1 MKAIKKSLAILVCL
15 CLVFSCMAMTVFA
28 TEATGSITIQ
38 NPGNSAAT
46 VAGKTFNVYKIFNA
60 ITNGNNTSYSWHTHE
75 NDEIPFYDF
84 FYGEWTNSKN
94 QTVTGVL
101 GKQENGNVQGAVE
114 YVAKITDS
122 LSLSQFA
129 EDLHKYIIDTGI
141 ETEIPSV
148 EAGDT
153 ATSVNIPNLSYGYY
167 LVYDATTLEG
177 GSVRSAVMLS
187 TVNKDAVITLKAN
200 RPQIEKQVLE
210 NDGETW
216 GKATSV
222 AIGDEVEF
230 KITTL
235 VPSHTMYTEYSYY
248 IEDVLPEGLEL
259 KDGSIKVFK
268 NDVEVDNTDNAY
280 YTLSD
285 AGEGLEGPYDF
296 KVDFTGP
303 ISDKNKF
310 EVNDVITIEYTAI
323 VDEDIAPHVANKNEA
338 TLFYHNDPTAAT
350 PTFGSSSAT
359 ANVYTYM
366 FVMTKFSEDANGNF
380 SNHTRLAGA
389 KFKFYEK
396 GSSEPI
402 KFILKNVDGIDRYFV
417 APADTTETIYT
428 EIEVISS
435 GLPEGDIE
443 NSTYLGGNMGDITLF
458 GLAEGEYEIEETA
471 APDGYVLP
479 ENRFSIKIE
488 DVVDDYGNISTL
500 TVTGDHTG
508 NGSLGNAGGNYRN
521 LLTWV
526 DIANKPGAALPETGG
541 IGTTIFTVL
550 GIVLMAGAAA
560 FFTSRKRSS
569 VA

>member
-1 MKAIKKSLAILVCL
+1 
-15 CLVFSCMAMTVFA
+15 
-28 TEATGSITIQ
+28 
-38 NPGNSAAT
+38 
-46 VAGKTFNVYKIFNA
+46 
-60 ITNGNNTSYSWHTHE
+60 
-75 NDEIPFYDF
+75 
-84 FYGEWTNSKN
+84 
-94 QTVTGVL
+94 
-101 GKQENGNVQGAVE
+101 
-114 YVAKITDS
+114 
-122 LSLSQFA
+122 
-129 EDLHKYIIDTGI
+129 
-141 ETEIPSV
+141 
-148 EAGDT
+148 
-153 ATSVNIPNLSYGYY
+153 
-167 LVYDATTLEG
+167 
-177 GSVRSAVMLS
+177 
-187 TVNKDAVITLKAN
+187 
-200 RPQIEKQVLE
+200 
-210 NDGETW
+210 
-216 GKATSV
+216 
-222 AIGDEVEF
+222 
-230 KITTL
+230 
-235 VPSHTMYTEYSYY
+235 
-248 IEDVLPEGLEL
+248 
-259 KDGSIKVFK
+259 
-268 NDVEVDNTDNAY
+268 
-280 YTLSD
+280 
-285 AGEGLEGPYDF
+285 
-296 KVDFTGP
+296 
-303 ISDKNKF
+303 
-310 EVNDVITIEYTAI
+310 
-323 VDEDIAPHVANKNEA
+323 
-338 TLFYHNDPTAAT
+338 
-350 PTFGSSSAT
+350 
-359 ANVYTYM
+359 M
-366 FVMTKFSEDANGNF
+366 FVMTKSSEDANGNF

-402 KFILKNVDGIDRYFV
+402 KFILKNVDGIGRYFV

-458 GLAEGEYEIEETA
+458 GLAEGEYEIEETV

>member
-1 MKAIKKSLAILVCL
+1 MKAIKKSFAILVCI
-15 CLVFSCMAMTVFA
+15 CLVFSCMAMSVFA
-28 TEATGSITIQ
+28 EETTGSITIQ

-46 VAGKTFNVYKIFNA
+46 VAGKTFNIYKIFNA
-60 ITNGNNTSYSWHTHE
+60 TTNGNNTSYSWHMHE

-84 FYGEWTNSKN
+84 FYGEWTNKEN

-114 YVAKITDS
+114 YVAGITKS
-122 LSLSQFA
+122 LDLSQFA
-129 EDLHKYIIDTGI
+129 ESLHKYIVDTGI
-141 ETEIPSV
+141 ETHINPV
-148 EAGDT
+148 KALDT
-153 ATSVNIPNLSYGYY
+153 ATSVNIPDLSYGYY

-210 NDGETW
+210 NDGKTW

-222 AIGDEVEF
+222 TIGDEVEF

-235 VPSHTMYTEYSYY
+235 VPSHTMYTGYSYY
-248 IEDVLPEGLEL
+248 IEDLLPEGLEL
-259 KDGSIKVFK
+259 KAGSVKVLK
-268 NDVEVDNTDNAY
+268 NDVEVDNTNNAY
-280 YTLSD
+280 YTYSD
-285 AGEGLEGPYDF
+285 AGVGTNGAYDF
-296 KVDFTGP
+296 KVNFTGP
-303 ISDKNKF
+303 ISDETKF
-310 EVNDVITIEYTAI
+310 KVNDVITIKYTAI
-323 VDEDIAPHVANKNEA
+323 VDEDITPQEANPNTA

-359 ANVYTYM
+359 ANVYTFM

-402 KFILKNVDGIDRYFV
+402 KFILKEVKGKPQYFI
-417 APADTTETIYT
+417 APTGTTETTYT

-435 GLPEGDIE
+435 GLPTEEIE
-443 NSTYLGGNMGDITLF
+443 NATYLGGNMGDITLF
-458 GLAEGEYEIEETA
+458 GLAEGEYEIEETV
-471 APDGYVLP
+471 APDGYVRP

-488 DVVDDYGNISTL
+488 DVVDGYGNISTL

-526 DIANKPGAALPETGG
+526 DIANKPGSALPETGG
-541 IGTTIFTVL
+541 MGTTLFTIL
-550 GIVLMAGAAA
+550 GIVLMAGAVA

>member
-15 CLVFSCMAMTVFA
+15 CLVFSCMAMSVFA
-28 TEATGSITIQ
+28 EEATGSITIQ

-46 VAGKTFNVYKIFNA
+46 VVGKTFKLYKIFDA
-60 ITNGNNTSYSWHTHE
+60 KVNGNNIAYSWHTE
-75 NDEIPFYDF
+75 GDVALFEEF
-84 FYGEWTNSKN
+84 FFGDGDSYNYC
-94 QTVTGVL
+94 
-101 GKQENGNVQGAVE
+101 GKASGTAQEAVE
-114 YVAKITDS
+114 EISKITES
-122 LSLSQFA
+122 LALSQFA
-129 EDLHKYIIDTGI
+129 EQLHAYIGSKGLTALKTENG
-141 ETEIPSV
+141 ETN
-148 EAGDT
+148 D
-153 ATSVNIPNLSYGYY
+153 TSVQFTGLSVGYY
-167 LVYDATTLEG
+167 LVYDATELEG
-177 GSVRSAVMLS
+177 SSVRSAVML
-187 TVNKDAVITLKAN
+187 TNVKPEAVITLKAN

-210 NDGETW
+210 NDETTW
-216 GKATSV
+216 GKATSCY
-222 AIGDEVEF
+222 IGDEVKF

-235 VPSHTMYTEYSYY
+235 VPSHTMYTKYSYY

-259 KDGSIKVFK
+259 KADSVKVFR
-268 NDVEVDNTDNAY
+268 NDAEVDTSY
-280 YTLSD
+280 YTLSG
-285 AGEGLEGPYDF
+285 AGEGLDGAYDF

-303 ISDKNKF
+303 ITEKF
-310 EVNDVITIEYTAI
+310 LVNDVITIEYIAI

-338 TLFYHNDPTAAT
+338 KLFYHNDPTAET
-350 PTFGSSSAT
+350 PTFGTSSAT
-359 ANVYTYM
+359 ANIYTYM

-402 KFILKNVDGIDRYFV
+402 KFILKNVDGKDRYFV
-417 APADTTETIYT
+417 APADTTETTYT

-443 NSTYLGGNMGDITLF
+443 NSTYYGGNMGDITLF
-458 GLAEGEYEIEETA
+458 GLAEGEYEIEETV

-500 TVTGDHTG
+500 TVTGEHTG

-541 IGTTIFTVL
+541 MGTTLFTIV
-550 GIVLMAGAAA
+550 GIVLMAGAVA

-569 VA
+569 AV